1 MSTSQEHHEADHASV
16 AHARRPSQ
24 ERRAHLDGQQRELD
38 DLMAQ
43 RNDAE
48 RQVAEAAEERA
59 LAHQAELHKCRLD
72 GIAECNALAQEV
84 DDRVQ
89 ALERRLASAHAG
101 NILAAD
107 RLGVRASKLADRDSD
122 NVALAQQLK
131 RNIARQ
137 RESLMA
143 NKERWAASEKALR
156 DEYSKLKDDHTR
168 SLTQFQQLDAKHAV
182 LESADARRRAEVA
195 VTDGELLS
203 ELGSSCT
210 AISAEL
216 QKLGALVIDG
226 AAPDRAL
233 LDKLAQ
239 SIAQLVDDDSAADP
253 TAALHMLDTLNAAT
267 NSQRATLEA
276 RQALVSDINAL
287 RSRRAAPRPSGRA

>member
-1 MSTSQEHHEADHASV
+1 MCFRGCRPTLRF
-16 AHARRPSQ
+16 AHTLLRQ
-24 ERRAHLDGQQRELD
+24 DRRAHLDEQQRELD

-43 RNDAE
+43 RNEAE

-59 LAHQAELHKCRLD
+59 LAHQAELHAYRLD

-84 DDRVQ
+84 DDRMQ
-89 ALERRLASAHAG
+89 ELERRLASAHAG

-107 RLGVRASKLADRDSD
+107 QLGVRASKLADRDSD
-122 NVALAQQLK
+122 NAALAQQLK

-143 NKERWAASEKALR
+143 NKDRWAASEKALR
-156 DEYSKLKDDHTR
+156 DEFTKLKDDHTR

-195 VTDGELLS
+195 LTDGELLDD
-203 ELGSSCT
+203 LGASCT
-210 AISAEL
+210 AVSAEL

-233 LDKLAQ
+233 LDKLAAA
-239 SIAQLVDDDSAADP
+239 IAQLVGGEDAVDATS
-253 TAALHMLDTLNAAT
+253 ALHLLDTLNAAV

-276 RQALVSDINAL
+276 RQAIMSDINAL
-287 RSRRAAPRPSGRA
+287 RSRRAAPRAPSRV

>member
-1 MSTSQEHHEADHASV
+1 MPQQATSRVLIPADV
-16 AHARRPSQ
+16 SQ
-24 ERRAHLDGQQRELD
+24 ERRAHLDEQQRELD

-43 RNDAE
+43 RNAAE

-59 LAHQAELHKCRLD
+59 LAHQAELHTCRLD

-89 ALERRLASAHAG
+89 ALERRLASTHAG

-107 RLGVRASKLADRDSD
+107 QLGVRASKLADKDSD
-122 NVALAQQLK
+122 NAAQAQQLK

-156 DEYSKLKDDHTR
+156 DEYTKLKDDHTR
-168 SLTQFQQLDAKHAV
+168 SLTQFEQLDAKHAV

-195 VTDGELLS
+195 LTDSELLGD
-203 ELGSSCT
+203 LGRSCSAVSS
-210 AISAEL
+210 EL

-226 AAPDRAL
+226 VAPDRTL
-233 LDKLAQ
+233 LDRLAQ
-239 SIAQLVDDDSAADP
+239 SIAQLVDVDDAADA
-253 TAALHMLDTLNAAT
+253 TGALHLLDTLNAAV

-276 RQALVSDINAL
+276 RQAMVSDIAAL
-287 RSRRAAPRPSGRA
+287 RSRRAALRAPGRV